1 MTGAP
6 IWVTAAAGQALQVA
20 ILVAR
25 PVADLT
31 QAYDGEADQTCKR
44 PPTFTAC
51 DIATAAG
58 SAVHV
63 HKMIWHMCMLLHEY
77 PVKSVWSI
85 LLGNTI
91 P

>member
-1 MTGAP
+1 MTGAA
-6 IWVTAAAGQALQVA
+6 IWVTAAAGQALQAA

-25 PVADLT
+25 PVADLK

-51 DIATAAG
+51 DLLLLE
-58 SAVHV
+58 VQF
-63 HKMIWHMCMLLHEY
+63 MCQNKLAHLHGTLLNPSEVGLDH
-77 PVKSVWSI
+77 P
-85 LLGNTI
+85 